1 MNRNIPYGRQNLDAG
16 DIESVVDIL
25 RSPMITQG
33 PKIEEFEAA
42 LARHCQCEHAVA
54 FNSGTAALHAAYFA
68 AGLDR
73 DDEFI
78 VPANTFAAT
87 ANAGLY
93 LGASP
98 VFCDSEPDTGNM
110 DVGILDKLFTSRTRL
125 VVPVHYAG
133 HPVDMEPLAEMAA
146 RHGALVIEDACHA
159 LGASY
164 RGTRIGNC
172 AYSEMSVLSFH
183 PVKHITTGEGGAV
196 LTNKAAYVSKLKA
209 FRSHGV
215 YRDSFTEESHGP
227 WYYEMRD
234 LGYNYRITDMAAAL
248 GLSQLGKLDRFVDQ
262 RREVASKY
270 ARAFENCPFFELP
283 PERPWARS
291 AYHLY
296 HIRLNQGPLERKPQ
310 VFTDL
315 REAGIGVQVHYIPV
329 YLHPYYRNL
338 GFKKGLCPRAEEFYQ
353 RVLSIPI
360 FPGLADDEFDRV
372 IETILEAMRGELD
385 L

>member
-1 MNRNIPYGRQNLDAG
+1 MNKNIPYGKQNLDAG

-33 PKIEEFEAA
+33 PKIDEFEDA
-42 LARHCQCEHAVA
+42 LARKCGCGHAVA
-54 FNSGTAALHAAYFA
+54 FNSGTAALHGAYFA
-68 AGLDR
+68 AGLGR
-73 DDEFI
+73 DDELI

-87 ANAGLY
+87 SNAGLY
-93 LGASP
+93 LGARP
-98 VFCDSEPDTGNM
+98 VFCDVEPDTGNL
-110 DVGILDKLFTSRTRL
+110 DVGALEKLFTLRTKL

-133 HPVDMEPLAEMAA
+133 HPVDMEPLADIAA
-146 RHGALVIEDACHA
+146 RRGALVIEDACHA
-159 LGASY
+159 LGAHY
-164 RGTRIGNC
+164 KGEKIGTC
-172 AYSEMSVLSFH
+172 SFSEMTVLSFH

-196 LTNKAAYVSKLKA
+196 LTNNPDYTRKLKA

-215 YRDSFTEESHGP
+215 YRDSFLEEPHGP

-248 GLSQLGKLDRFVDQ
+248 GLSQLGKLDRFVDE
-262 RREVASKY
+262 RREVALRY
-270 ARAFENCPFFELP
+270 AGAFEKCPFFELP
-283 PERPWARS
+283 VERSWAKS

-296 HIRLNQGPLERKPQ
+296 YIRLNSGPLERKSQ

-329 YLHPYYRNL
+329 YMHPYYRNL
-338 GFKKGLCPRAEEFYQ
+338 GYEKGLCPMAEEFYR

-360 FPGLADDEFDRV
+360 YPGLGDEEFDRV
-372 IETILEAMRGELD
+372 IKTILEAMRGELD